1 MIRNIQLHH
10 SGKYV
15 CMVQTTLDSQSTAV
29 DIIVRG
35 MFIKSRHISS
45 GGISISQ
52 HQLLFKKSQDD
63 SLRFWQLSVRSVQLC
78 LDLFW
83 RLSFLAMQFSRAGD
97 REVLLFQENGVSCS
111 LLGISGSWYRL
122 AKIKRP
128 GLFPL
133 FGNNM
138 KDHFQ

>member
-10 SGKYV
+10 TGKYV

-29 DIIVRG
+29 DVIVRG
-35 MFIKSRHISS
+35 KFIKCRRISS

-52 HQLLFKKSQDD
+52 HQLLFKKSQDE
-63 SLRFWQLSVRSVQLC
+63 SKISVTQGEICAIVPWRFLEVILSCYAVQQSREQGSAPLSKERCHLLLAGHLC
-78 LDLFW
+78 I
-83 RLSFLAMQFSRAGD
+83 MIQ
-97 REVLLFQENGVSCS
+97 
-111 LLGISGSWYRL
+111 

-133 FGNNM
+133 FEDNM
-138 KDHFQ
+138 KDHFL